1 IVAICPRPNSAGAQC
16 GRSRKAA
23 RYRSAAWSGLP
34 ANWASLALSMKS
46 WRDSA
51 GIPHPAVARRN
62 KNGIRPRNFV
72 LSSNRLESRLP
83 IITRFSET
91 SKRESWEFILSRNW
105 ISCGVGQTGSERGK
119 ESSKQEQRLSLP
131 QKIHQPSPRKL
142 RCTGRGGLV
151 IELFPF
157 YQRPDHTSRRTL
169 NRTTQ
174 SFRSV
179 ASAQTGSDALLAE
192 HC

>member
-1 IVAICPRPNSAGAQC
+1 MAICPRPNSAGPQC

-23 RYRSAAWSGLP
+23 RYRSAAWSAFP
-34 ANWASLALSMKS
+34 ANWASLAFSMRS
-46 WRDSA
+46 SRDSA

-83 IITRFSET
+83 IFTRFSET

-119 ESSKQEQRLSLP
+119 ESSKQEQRAGLP
-131 QKIHQPSPRKL
+131 EKFRQPSPRKL
-142 RCTGRGGLV
+142 LCTGRV

-157 YQRPDHTSRRTL
+157 YGTPDLASPMAL

-192 HC
+192 RC